1 MRAALDHG
9 ASARMRA
16 NLGWALG
23 ALGLAAVILAS
34 REHAWSIGHWSQ
46 DLSPV
51 PLLAGLALLST
62 ALDRFKVLG
71 GSTPEEGESTLGSG
85 ADMRR
90 WHFVGLGL
98 AATGLGLLGRSG
110 LGLLLAA
117 AMAGALA
124 LAYATGSKGGRG

>member
-1 MRAALDHG
+1 MRAALDQG
-9 ASARMRA
+9 ANARARVS
-16 NLGWALG
+16 LGWVLA
-23 ALGLAAVILAS
+23 ALGLAVVMLAA

-51 PLLAGLALLST
+51 PLLVGIALLST
-62 ALDRFKVLG
+62 ALNKFKVLG
-71 GSTPEEGESTLGSG
+71 GTSPDEGDSTFGSG

-90 WHFVGLGL
+90 WHFAGLGL
-98 AATGLGLLGRSG
+98 AATGLALLGRSG
-110 LGLLLAA
+110 LALLLAA

>member
-1 MRAALDHG
+1 MRAALDHRT
-9 ASARMRA
+9 SARARA
-16 NLGWALG
+16 SLCWALG
-23 ALGLAAVILAS
+23 ALGLATVILAA

-71 GSTPEEGESTLGSG
+71 GSSPEESESTPGSG
-85 ADMRR
+85 ADMSR
-90 WHFVGLGL
+90 WHFVGMGL
-98 AATGLGLLGRSG
+98 VATGLGLLGRSG

-117 AMAGALA
+117 ALAGALA